1 MVQIHSARRRE
12 IIWSDAPIVAGRFGL
27 GRNELLM
34 RVDIFTV
41 KLLVASGIKA
51 VMKQWPEWMLILKG
65 DFLVTSS
72 VTTNG

>member
-1 MVQIHSARRRE
+1 
-12 IIWSDAPIVAGRFGL
+12 VAGRFGL